1 MDLRPTL
8 IALVAACASTSQVST
23 NRPEAPSAPAP
34 APVASPARPPVTIT
48 LPTDARCA
56 DYVLEAGPM
65 NFDPPEHVGAVPS
78 HAYRLDSGLATCVIV
93 ASSGERV
100 GGENDRVTLH
110 YSGWTADG
118 RRIDGT
124 KEEGAPELLPPLYV
138 FIEGFTEAVQMMRV
152 GERRRFWIPQG
163 LAYHGRAGFPE
174 GTLIYDVELLDF
186 ESMPEP
192 TPPPL
197 DVAEPPATATA
208 TDSGLHWRTLEAGT
222 GTAHPSET
230 SRVTVHYT
238 GWRTNGE
245 VFDRSGGTPR
255 TFPLSQVI
263 EGWSEGVRL
272 MVTGEKRRL
281 WIPPELAYEGQRG
294 PQGMLVY
301 DVELIAIE

>member
-1 MDLRPTL
+1 M
-8 IALVAACASTSQVST
+8 
-23 NRPEAPSAPAP
+23 
-34 APVASPARPPVTIT
+34 

-65 NFDPPEHVGAVPS
+65 NFDPPAHVAAVPS

-100 GGENDRVTLH
+100 GSAYDRVTLH
-110 YSGWTADG
+110 YSGWTTDG

-124 KEEGAPELLPPLYV
+124 KEGGAPELLPPIHV
-138 FIEGFTEAVQMMRV
+138 FIEGFTEALRLMRV

-174 GTLIYDVELLDF
+174 GTLIYDIELADL

-208 TDSGLHWRTLEAGT
+208 TDTGLHWRTLEVGSGT
-222 GTAHPSET
+222 THPTET
-230 SRVTVHYT
+230 SEVTAHYT
-238 GWRTNGE
+238 GWRTDGVMLHSSEPGE
-245 VFDRSGGTPR
+245 PR
-255 TFPLSQVI
+255 TFALTQVL
-263 EGWSEGVRL
+263 EGLREGIQL
-272 MVTGEKRRL
+272 MVAGEKRRF
-281 WIPPELAYEGQRG
+281 WIPAELAYEGQRG

-301 DVELIAIE
+301 DIELIAIE